1 MNEEKLKRDIK
12 EIIGGEAAVMYGYRN
27 RILDNRDE
35 LRDVL
40 NMLKSAYPLSRG
52 TFSSLR
58 GNETR
63 GVPAIDA
70 LVDRTEQLLND
81 EDQFLREFQEEYFGR
96 QLEPEILQY
105 SRERTRE
112 RTNNLGDYEEIDVL
126 GRILREASR
135 QEKNKELILKVKRER
150 LMKKE

>member
-35 LRDVL
+35 LRDVV
-40 NMLKSAYPLSRG
+40 NKFKSS
-52 TFSSLR
+52 FK
-58 GNETR
+58 TR
-63 GVPAIDA
+63 GVPAIDV
-70 LVDRTEQLLND
+70 LVNRNEQLLND

-135 QEKNKELILKVKRER
+135 QEKNKERIYLARRMMNERER